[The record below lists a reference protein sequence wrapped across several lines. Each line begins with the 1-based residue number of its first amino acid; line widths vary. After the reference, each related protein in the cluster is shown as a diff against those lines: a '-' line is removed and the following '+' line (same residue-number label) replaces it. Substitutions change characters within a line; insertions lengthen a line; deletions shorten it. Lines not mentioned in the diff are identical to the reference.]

1 MQKELNATSGS
12 QFAVLPLVKPVV
24 WFARAV
30 IPVSMQNQEEKIW
43 ELKTWSPGEK
53 CFDLLS
59 NSLHLFLKYG
69 DQSGEFV
76 TEHWGLSLK
85 CCL

>member
-30 IPVSMQNQEEKIW
+30 IPVSMQNQEKKYENWKNDHQGSNALIFF
-43 ELKTWSPGEK
+43 PI
-53 CFDLLS
+53 LS
-59 NSLHLFLKYG
+59 TYS
-69 DQSGEFV
+69 
-76 TEHWGLSLK
+76 
-85 CCL
+85 